1 MDWTCLRWV
10 GELKEGSDPHKRALV
25 WVRGE
30 TFEAQS
36 EAADLWQPKWNKDQ
50 TIFAAAICTLDR
62 DMGPLEGV
70 ICISEV
76 IDISP
81 GNHDSSLCF
90 IQPGILHDVFCI
102 YCIFCQTS
110 WNVTSSGP

>member
-36 EAADLWQPKWNKDQ
+36 EAADLWQPKWNEKSDSP
-50 TIFAAAICTLDR
+50 CLSD
-62 DMGPLEGV
+62 DSLEKTQVPWKVQQLGAGV
-70 ICISEV
+70 
-76 IDISP
+76 
-81 GNHDSSLCF
+81 
-90 IQPGILHDVFCI
+90 
-102 YCIFCQTS
+102 
-110 WNVTSSGP
+110 